1 MRTKYDDYRLLS
13 NLNRFEYLIALLYNT
28 NLIINNFTDHTQMTF
43 ILIEHL
49 LNLFYKK
56 LK

>member
-43 ILIEHL
+43 ILIEYV
-49 LNLFYKK
+49 LNLFYEK